1 VHYIFN
7 LAAASSRHSSLNIC
21 LVSSWARHIALPHLF
36 HTVILRNYAFS
47 SLFEQVLLH
56 HPYNS
61 IGSVAPFVK
70 NIWVEPNAS
79 YSFDFIPIYEAC
91 DNLTH
96 LVWDYHVLRGYLC
109 ITQTSYDGETRLSD
123 RAFNFT
129 HDLHMTFIEK
139 QYSIRPISTFPE
151 RISTLFRRV
160 THIRVATLG
169 FGYTI
174 TNTSYFSRLSHLS
187 VPFCNRD
194 PEPFETDTDRRR
206 PSDLQPLLDPA
217 RKSLKMLVVVIVKNV
232 VQGVDREE
240 LEEWVRGVRQTDRR
254 LYVVEGHSLQFQD
267 EWEEEMRGG
276 ESIWERAI

>member
-1 VHYIFN
+1 MEMGTHVNMLKVSPPFIRLPPELVHYIFN
-7 LAAASSRHSSLNIC
+7 LAAASSIAALILNIC

-36 HTVILRNYAFS
+36 HTVILRNYVFS

-129 HDLHMTFIEK
+129 HDLHMTFI
-139 QYSIRPISTFPE
+139 
-151 RISTLFRRV
+151 
-160 THIRVATLG
+160 
-169 FGYTI
+169 
-174 TNTSYFSRLSHLS
+174 
-187 VPFCNRD
+187 
-194 PEPFETDTDRRR
+194 
-206 PSDLQPLLDPA
+206 
-217 RKSLKMLVVVIVKNV
+217 
-232 VQGVDREE
+232 
-240 LEEWVRGVRQTDRR
+240 
-254 LYVVEGHSLQFQD
+254 
-267 EWEEEMRGG
+267 
-276 ESIWERAI
+276 